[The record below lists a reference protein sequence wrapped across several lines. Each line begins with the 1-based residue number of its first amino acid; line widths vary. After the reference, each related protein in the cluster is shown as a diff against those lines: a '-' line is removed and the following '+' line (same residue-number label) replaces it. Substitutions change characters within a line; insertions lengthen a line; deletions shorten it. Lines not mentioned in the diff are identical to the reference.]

1 MTPSQL
7 QQIAEEQYPHYD
19 KQSIKIE
26 GVNDGMISDYNRITN
41 IERAAFIHG
50 LTFDGWI
57 KVTPETMP
65 SKDEPPIDILAMR
78 ENGEYEI
85 VYSHSHGHLKKY
97 FTHYQFITPPKT
109 DKP

>member
-19 KQSIKIE
+19 KQSVRIE

-50 LTFDGWI
+50 LTFDRFPLNFW
-57 KVTPETMP
+57 ERLEM
-65 SKDEPPIDILAMR
+65 
-78 ENGEYEI
+78 
-85 VYSHSHGHLKKY
+85 
-97 FTHYQFITPPKT
+97 FISNVEVNDPMSEEEKQMIISVCKSNTPPKT
-109 DKP
+109 DK